1 MGNLYWR
8 TNNLK
13 KALTYDDINIVPKY
27 SEIKHRDKID
37 ISTKFTKNT
46 ELSIPIV
53 SSPMDTVTE
62 EDMAEELLDWGGVGV
77 IHRFNTIEEQSRMM
91 KSLHYQWDS
100 YFDIGTNIRGDDEE
114 RTIEKEWTEWWNDY
128 SRSNPPQKEDW
139 DNLKERFWFA
149 DSMIRDEERWKKRP
163 LCAAVGVTGDYLE
176 RAQELVKNGCNV
188 LLIDVAHGHHK
199 LVKEGIR
206 RLKNGLKG
214 TYEIIGG
221 SIATKEAAQD
231 LCDWGVDGVRV
242 GIGNGSLC
250 ETRIR
255 TGVGIPQVTTLLDV
269 CSVCDNYDVPVVA
282 DGGIRN
288 IGDVCKGFGCGADT
302 IMLGSL
308 LSGTKE
314 TPGDISKVGLWPNEK
329 LYKKYRGSASV
340 ESKLDRGEIKNVEGN
355 SKTVPYKGKI
365 KRIIDDIMDGL
376 KSSMSYVGASNLE
389 EYRTLVKFVRVTQ
402 SGVREAFPFGLNKE

>member
-1 MGNLYWR
+1 MNI
-8 TNNLK
+8 
-13 KALTYDDINIVPKY
+13 ALTYDDVNIIPKY
-27 SEIKHRDKID
+27 SELEHRSDCD
-37 ISTKFTKNT
+37 LSTQFTKNIR
-46 ELSIPIV
+46 LKIPVV
-53 SSPMDTVTE
+53 SSPMDTITE
-62 EDMAEELLDWGGVGV
+62 LDMAIELDMLGGMGI
-77 IHRFNTIEEQSRMM
+77 IHRFMS
-91 KSLHYQWDS
+91 
-100 YFDIGTNIRGDDEE
+100 
-114 RTIEKEWTEWWNDY
+114 IEKQ
-128 SRSNPPQKEDW
+128 SKMSNTLYTYNVK
-139 DNLKERFWFA
+139 FG
-149 DSMIRDEERWKKRP
+149 
-163 LCAAVGVTGDYLE
+163 AAIGVTGDWFE

-206 RLKNGLKG
+206 RLKNELKG

-221 SIATKEAAQD
+221 SIATKRAAQD

-269 CSVCDNYDVPVVA
+269 CSICDTYDVPVVA

-288 IGDVCKGFGCGADT
+288 IGDVCKGLGCGADT

-340 ESKLDRGEIKNVEGN
+340 ESKSDRGENKNVEGN
-355 SKTVPYKGKI
+355 HKVIPYKGKTS
-365 KRIIDDIMDGL
+365 RILHDIRDGIN
-376 KSSMSYVGASNLE
+376 SACSYVGASNIS
-389 EYRTLVKFVRVTQ
+389 EYHSNVEFIKVTRAGQ
-402 SGVREAFPFGLNKE
+402 VEAQPYLLN

>member
-1 MGNLYWR
+1 MQEKYDNYMKR
-8 TNNLK
+8 C
-13 KALTYDDINIVPKY
+13 LTFDDVQIVPKY
-27 SEIKHRDKID
+27 SEINHRADVD
-37 ISTKFTKNT
+37 LTSRFTKNT
-46 ELSIPIV
+46 ILRIPVV
-53 SSPMDTVTE
+53 SSPMDTITE
-62 EDMAEELLDWGGVGV
+62 YDMALEMMDWGGVGV
-77 IHRFNTIEEQSRMM
+77 IHRFMSIEYQSDMM
-91 KSLHYQWDS
+91 SRLYKEWDS
-100 YFDIGTNIRGDDEE
+100 YFDILGNSITKSD
-114 RTIEKEWTEWWNDY
+114 W
-128 SRSNPPQKEDW
+128 ED
-139 DNLKERFWFA
+139 LKDILPMN
-149 DSMIRDEERWKKRP
+149 DSMKKDDYDIWKKTP
-163 LCAAVGVTGDYLE
+163 LCASIGITGDYLE

-199 LVKEGIR
+199 LVKEGVR
-206 RLKNGLKG
+206 RLKNELKG

-221 SIATKEAAQD
+221 SIATKRAAQD

-269 CSVCDNYDVPVVA
+269 CSICDTYDVPVVA

-288 IGDVCKGFGCGADT
+288 IGDVCKGLGCGADT

-389 EYRTLVKFVRVTQ
+389 EYRSMVEFVRVTQ